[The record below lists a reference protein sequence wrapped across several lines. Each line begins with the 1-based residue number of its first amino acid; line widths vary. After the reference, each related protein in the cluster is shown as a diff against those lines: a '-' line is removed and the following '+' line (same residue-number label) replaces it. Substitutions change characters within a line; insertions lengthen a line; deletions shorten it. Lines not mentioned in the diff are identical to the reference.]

1 MSAVPTEALP
11 SPKPFIPI
19 AAPLYQW
26 LEPYGYALFRI
37 GYAAILIPH
46 GWQKLF
52 GTVPSAAGKLVA
64 PWNLPADWSTALG
77 SLELFGGLLLALG
90 LLTRP
95 VALLFL
101 IELLC
106 ITFAVPRD
114 AAWWLKGVTEHY
126 TLLLALLALC
136 LVYRGGGY
144 YSVDRMI
151 GKEF

>member
-1 MSAVPTEALP
+1 MSAVPSEALP
-11 SPKPFIPI
+11 PPRPFIPI
-19 AAPLYQW
+19 VAPLYRW
-26 LEPYGYALFRI
+26 LEPYGFAVFRI

-52 GTVPSAAGKLVA
+52 GTVPSAGGRLVA
-64 PWNLPADWSTALG
+64 PWNLSADLGTALG

-95 VALLFL
+95 VALLFFL
-101 IELLC
+101 EFVC
-106 ITFAVPRD
+106 VTFAVPRD
-114 AAWWLKGVTEHY
+114 VAWWLKGVTEHY

-136 LVYRGGGY
+136 FVFRGGGY
-144 YSVDRMI
+144 YSIDRLI